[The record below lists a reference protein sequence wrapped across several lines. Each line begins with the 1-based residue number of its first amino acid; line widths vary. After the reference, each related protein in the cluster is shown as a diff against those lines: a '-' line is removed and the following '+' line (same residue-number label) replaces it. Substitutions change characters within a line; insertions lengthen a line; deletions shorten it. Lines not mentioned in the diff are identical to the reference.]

1 MLFGWYRWGCMKH
14 NKSRRTTAECADS
27 LISTLI
33 QSSNE
38 QQAKS
43 RLLQDLINDVPHPL
57 WVLGKDNIE
66 YFNQALSDYLGT
78 NLSEYGLKNGKA

>member
-1 MLFGWYRWGCMKH
+1 MKH
-14 NKSRRTTAECADS
+14 NKSRRTTAECAES
-27 LISTLI
+27 LISTSI

-38 QQAKS
+38 QQAKF

-66 YFNQALSDYLGT
+66 YFNQALS
-78 NLSEYGLKNGKA
+78 